1 MAWDLGSF
9 RKNLEFTEKTK
20 GEIRQL
26 FHPYYILN
34 MLLAVSF
41 LCMKLTRPVCEYLF
55 AAGPVTSRRRQDRHD
70 SRLAGAVRAGHA

>member
-1 MAWDLGSF
+1 MAWDLGSM

-34 MLLAVSF
+34 MVLALSF
-41 LCMKLTRPVCEYLF
+41 LVMKLTRPVCEYLF
-55 AAGPVTSRRRQDRHD
+55 APGPVTVLFLFLFLFLFLLS
-70 SRLAGAVRAGHA
+70 S